1 MSDEREAVFEEAIAA
16 TWTTDHGRALDL
28 LSQAEALGHPDA
40 PFETACFLRAL
51 GRYAEAEIAFRGAID
66 GGDQDADV
74 TLANMLVDDLDRPDE
89 AIAIYRAA
97 IDRGVEV
104 ARRNLAS
111 TLIELGRS
119 GEAIELL
126 SDTPTMTAEALIT
139 LGYALEKEGRLADA
153 LAVYE
158 RAADDFPPA
167 DSSRAAVLQELGDF
181 DGAVTAYRSAIERGD
196 PDAPTYL
203 GYLYSSHGDP
213 EAAEAVYQ
221 EALDGGNHEVLLN
234 YGNLLAEIP
243 GREDEATDLYRH
255 AIAAGERDGHL
266 NLAIHLDDLGRSAE
280 AEEEFLRAIEAGDR
294 TARAPYES
302 FRRRQARAN

>member
-1 MSDEREAVFEEAIAA
+1 LTVANYAAGVSDEREAVFEEAIAA
-16 TWTTDHGRALDL
+16 TWTADHGRALDL

-40 PFETACFLRAL
+40 PFEKACFLRAL
-51 GRYAEAEIAFRGAID
+51 GRYADAEVAFRGAID

-74 TLANMLVDDLDRPDE
+74 TLANMLVDDLDRPRE

-97 IDRGVEV
+97 IDRGVDV

-111 TLIELGRS
+111 TLIDLGRS

-203 GYLYSSHGDP
+203 GYLYSSRRSR
-213 EAAEAVYQ
+213 
-221 EALDGGNHEVLLN
+221 
-234 YGNLLAEIP
+234 
-243 GREDEATDLYRH
+243 GR
-255 AIAAGERDGHL
+255 
-266 NLAIHLDDLGRSAE
+266 RSRLSRGA
-280 AEEEFLRAIEAGDR
+280 
-294 TARAPYES
+294 
-302 FRRRQARAN
+302 RRRQPRGASELRKPPRRDSGTRGRSDRSLSPRDCRRRARRSPEPRNSPRRPRTLR